1 MSQAITWQCR
11 KDPYRLT
18 RGLKHWLAL
27 LLVLA
32 FSTPGLAHVSMG
44 DHAASATSLSLD
56 VASIDQAVT
65 AEPDCGHG
73 DESHGRT
80 CCTGSVCSYF
90 VPPVSAGGTSMAMV
104 VEVVAR
110 LTDEVHPGRAPLPA
124 CRAAPTGPAGPAL
137 QRSRESFV
145 MNHPSYR
152 QFLASTAAAGM
163 IGAAS
168 SLLFS
173 KCPRYEGAGS

>member
-44 DHAASATSLSLD
+44 DHAASATSFSHEVASSGQD
-56 VASIDQAVT
+56 VA
-65 AEPDCGHG
+65 AEPDCGSHG

-80 CCTGSVCSYF
+80 CCTGSVCSFF
-90 VPPVSAGGTSMAMV
+90 VPPVSAGGTSMATV
-104 VEVVAR
+104 AEVVAR
-110 LTDEVHPGRAPLPA
+110 LPDEVHPGRAPSPGLRP
-124 CRAAPTGPAGPAL
+124 
-137 QRSRESFV
+137 
-145 MNHPSYR
+145 PS
-152 QFLASTAAAGM
+152 LSANG
-163 IGAAS
+163 
-168 SLLFS
+168 
-173 KCPRYEGAGS
+173 

>member
-1 MSQAITWQCR
+1 MSQAITWQRR

-32 FSTPGLAHVSMG
+32 FSTSGLAHVSMG

-65 AEPDCGHG
+65 AEPDCGGDAHEAHG
-73 DESHGRT
+73 PT

-90 VPPVSAGGTSMAMV
+90 VPPVSAGGTSMATV
-104 VEVVAR
+104 AEVVAR
-110 LTDEVHPGRAPLPA
+110 LPDEVHPGRAPSPGLRP
-124 CRAAPTGPAGPAL
+124 
-137 QRSRESFV
+137 
-145 MNHPSYR
+145 PS
-152 QFLASTAAAGM
+152 LSANG
-163 IGAAS
+163 
-168 SLLFS
+168 
-173 KCPRYEGAGS
+173 